1 MKIAVLGAESTGK
14 STLCHA
20 LAKALHSAGHPAV
33 VVDEYL
39 REWCLRAQR
48 TPRPEEQAAIAQEQS
63 RRIHALLAA
72 TIVADTTALMTA
84 VYSDVLFADTRLY
97 PQALKDLQQFQHVL
111 VTATDLPWVA
121 DSYLR
126 DSPIGQ
132 QAIHQRLQEVL
143 RDHSVAYSM
152 VYGRDAQRLQAALAI
167 VQPSSTNSAEELQT
181 YRRWM
186 ARCEKCSDAA
196 CEHRVF
202 QDISNA

>member
-1 MKIAVLGAESTGK
+1 MKIAILGAESTGK

-20 LAKALHSAGHPAV
+20 LAQALHSTETPAV

-39 REWCLRAQR
+39 REWCLSARR
-48 TPRPEEQAAIAQEQS
+48 TPRPEEQAAIAHEQS
-63 RRIHALLAA
+63 RRIHAHSDV
-72 TIVADTTALMTA
+72 TVVADTTALMTA
-84 VYSDVLFADTRLY
+84 VYSDVLFDDTALY
-97 PQALKDLQQFQHVL
+97 PMGLEDLKGFQHVL
-111 VTATDLPWVA
+111 VTATDLPWIA

-126 DSPIGQ
+126 DSPNGQ

-143 RDHSVAYSM
+143 RNSGMAYSM
-152 VYGRDAQRLQAALAI
+152 VYGQGEQRLQAALAI
-167 VQPSSTNSAEELQT
+167 VKPTSANAAAELQT

-202 QDISNA
+202 QDLSNA

>member
-1 MKIAVLGAESTGK
+1 MKIAILGAESTGK
-14 STLCHA
+14 STLCYGLAQA
-20 LAKALHSAGHPAV
+20 LYSAGQSAV

-39 REWCLRAQR
+39 REWCLKAQR

-63 RRIHALLAA
+63 RRIHAFSDA
-72 TIVADTTALMTA
+72 TIIADTTALMTA
-84 VYSDVLFADTRLY
+84 VYSDVLFADTALY
-97 PQALKDLQQFQHVL
+97 PMALKDLQQFRYVL

-126 DSPIGQ
+126 DSPSGQ
-132 QAIHQRLQEVL
+132 QAIQQRLQKVL

-152 VYGRDAQRLQAALAI
+152 VYGQDAQRLQAALAI
-167 VQPSSTNSAEELQT
+167 VQPSSTNPTEELQT

-186 ARCEKCSDAA
+186 ARCEKCSDAS

-202 QDISNA
+202 KDVNNV